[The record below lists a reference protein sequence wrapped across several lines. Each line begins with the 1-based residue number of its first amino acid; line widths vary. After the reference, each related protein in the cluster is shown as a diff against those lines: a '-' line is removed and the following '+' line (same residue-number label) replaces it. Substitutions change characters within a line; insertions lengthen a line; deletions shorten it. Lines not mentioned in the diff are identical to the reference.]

1 MKEDAQEIKKI
12 NIRDSQNFLCD
23 TNLVKKI
30 IDISSI
36 NNNDL
41 VIEIGPGRGI
51 ITEQLA
57 LKAKKVVGIEFDQE
71 LYLDLLNKFKMN
83 SNISIKNADFLNYSL
98 PENENYKIFSNI
110 PFNLTSKILNKILGF
125 SNPPQDMYL
134 IMQYEAFLNY
144 VGEPLN
150 KENYKSLLYKPKFEI
165 KEVYKFNKEDFYPV
179 PSVDIILVNFKIR
192 PFCDIKKCPII
203 DYWDFVSYIYMSPGN
218 NLEQKT
224 KKILTYEQLKRSKKY
239 IGIDLQSNISSWTYQ
254 GWLKLFD
261 VYLQFV
267 SQEKKNLVKG
277 SYQKMSNE
285 NNKLDK
291 IYRTRL
297 DEDWRNKYGRD

>member
-1 MKEDAQEIKKI
+1 MKEDTQKI

-36 NNNDL
+36 NKNDL
-41 VIEIGPGRGI
+41 VIEIGPGSGI
-51 ITEQLA
+51 ITEQLS
-57 LKAKKVVGIEFDQE
+57 LKAEKVVGIEFDQE
-71 LYLDLLNKFKMN
+71 LYLNLLNKFKTN
-83 SNISIKNADFLNYSL
+83 NNISILNENFLNYSL
-98 PENENYKIFSNI
+98 PEKENYKIFSNI
-110 PFNLTSKILNKILGF
+110 PFNLTSKILSKILSS

-150 KENYKSLLYKPKFEI
+150 KESYKSLLYKPKYEI
-165 KEVYKFNKEDFYPV
+165 KEIYKFNREDFYPV
-179 PSVDIILVNFKIR
+179 PSVDIVLINFKTR
-192 PFCDIKKCPII
+192 PFCDIKKCPIT
-203 DYWDFVSYIYMSPGN
+203 DYWDFISYVYMSSGN

-239 IGIDLQSNISSWTYQ
+239 IGIDLESSISSWTYQ
-254 GWLKLFD
+254 EWLKLFE
-261 VYLQFV
+261 VYIQFV

-277 SYQKMSNE
+277 SYQKMNKE

-297 DEDWRNKYGRD
+297 DEDWKNTYNKD